1 MALELCVCFTAGE
14 NSFHVPLGWARLRTP
29 SRPASPMPKSA
40 ASWRDHLRYRFENT
54 LAKGAIAIIGWL
66 ALISLAIVGLA
77 TVALVLLHVT
87 ADPAD
92 PQTGFDAIEGGWQT
106 LMHTM
111 DAGTL
116 AGDQGWTLRLL
127 MLLVTIGGIFVVS
140 MLIGT
145 ITSGLDARL
154 TELRKGRSRVIEKD
168 HTLILG
174 WSSKVFSIIGEL
186 VIANENQK
194 KPRIVILADLDKVEM
209 EDEIRSKF
217 PNTRNT
223 VVICRRGDPLDLDD
237 LAVVDPHSARSIIV
251 LAPEGDNPDI
261 HVIKSVMAVT
271 NNPDRKPSPYHIVA
285 ELRDARNLE
294 AAHLVGGDEA
304 IFVQGED
311 LIARVT
317 AQTCRQSGLSVVYT
331 ELLDFDGAE
340 IYFKEE
346 QGLVGRSY
354 REALDLYDESA
365 VMGLM
370 RENGDVV
377 INPPMATRIEV
388 GDKIIAVSEDDDTI
402 VLNKAAVPA
411 PDRRAI
417 VLGTKSEPRPE
428 RTLLLGWNEK
438 AEAIVL
444 ELDNYVAPGSEVLV
458 LCQREGAREA
468 LIALSKKLNRQKV
481 RFADGAITDRRTLDA
496 IKVQNFD
503 HIILL
508 SYTQLP
514 IQEADAQTLIALLH
528 LRNIA
533 QACNQDMSIVSEMM
547 DIKNRALAQV
557 AQADDFI
564 VSDKLASLML
574 SQLSENK
581 ALDKV
586 FRQLFSAEGSEIYIR
601 PIGDYVSP
609 GVEID
614 FHTVI
619 EAAAARGETALG
631 YRLLANAND
640 AAQGYGVKVNPKK
653 SVKLKFSVAD
663 QIIVLAED

>member
-1 MALELCVCFTAGE
+1 MPL
-14 NSFHVPLGWARLRTP
+14 HVPG
-29 SRPASPMPKSA
+29 
-40 ASWRDHLRYRFENT
+40 WRDHLRYRFENT
-54 LAKGAIAIIGWL
+54 LSKGAIAIIAWL
-66 ALISLAIVGLA
+66 AILSSAIVLIAALILA
-77 TVALVLLHVT
+77 MLRISP
-87 ADPAD
+87 DPAE
-92 PQTGFDAIEGGWQT
+92 PAGQFGWIEGGWQS
-106 LMHTM
+106 LMHAM
-111 DAGTL
+111 DPGTL
-116 AGDQGWTLRLL
+116 AGDQGWTLRIL

-145 ITSGLDARL
+145 ITSGLESRL
-154 TELRKGRSRVIEKD
+154 AELRKGRSRVIERQ

-174 WSSKVFSIIGEL
+174 WSSKVYSIIGEL
-186 VIANENQK
+186 LIANENQK
-194 KPRIVILADLDKVEM
+194 KPRIVILADRDKVEM
-209 EDEIRSKF
+209 EDDIRVKF
-217 PNTRNT
+217 PSTRNT

-237 LAVVDPHSARSIIV
+237 LAIVDPHSARSIII
-251 LAPEGDNPDI
+251 LAPEAENPDI

-271 NNPDRKPSPYHIVA
+271 NNPARKPEPYHIVA
-285 ELRDARNLE
+285 EIRDARNLE
-294 AAHLVGGDEA
+294 AAHLVGGEEA

-346 QGLVGRSY
+346 PELVGRSY
-354 REALDLYDESA
+354 REALGAYEEST

-370 RENGDVV
+370 LADGRVL
-377 INPPMATRIEV
+377 INPPMPT
-388 GDKIIAVSEDDDTI
+388 IIAAGDQIVAISEDDDTI
-402 VLNKAAVPA
+402 VLAKSGSPVI
-411 PDRRAI
+411 DRRAI
-417 VLGTKSEPRPE
+417 VNGSKIEAAPE

-438 AEAIVL
+438 AEAIIQ
-444 ELDNYVAPGSEVLV
+444 ELDNYVAPGSEVVV

-468 LIALSKKLNRQKV
+468 LIAASKKLRRQKV

-496 IKVQNFD
+496 LKVQDFD

-514 IQEADAQTLIALLH
+514 VQEADAQTLISLLH

-533 QACNQDMSIVSEMM
+533 QACGRDMSIVSEMM

-586 FRQLFSAEGSEIYIR
+586 FRQLFAAEGSEIYIR
-601 PIGDYVSP
+601 PIGQYVRS
-609 GVEID
+609 GVPVS
-614 FHTVI
+614 FHTLL
-619 EAAAARGETALG
+619 EAAALRGETALG
-631 YRLLANAND
+631 YRLAAHAND
-640 AAQGYGVKVNPKK
+640 AAHGYGVKVNPSK
-653 SVKLKFSVAD
+653 SERLSFAVED